1 MAVTGCKVRFAG
13 TTWRGVEKCFPMHP
27 GENGFIDWQLTSSKY
42 PPRTRSSMAPWKD
55 RQVVLLTG
63 CSSGFG
69 FLTAKLLKN
78 QGYTVYASMRDVEGR
93 NKDKKQELDSAPG
106 AGKIEVPACD
116 VLDEGSLN
124 EVVNKILAKEGRIDV
139 LINNAGYGLYGPIEL
154 VSDEDVKNIFDTN
167 VLGYMRAIKAV
178 MPHMRKQRSGLIVN
192 VGSMFSIFGSAMC
205 GYYTA
210 TKFAVRGMSQALLG
224 EGYIFN
230 IKVSVIAPMGFS
242 TDFLHRSLQLTAPV
256 DGSGEYKAP
265 FKDLID
271 NIDNF
276 GAKSGDPAQVA
287 EKIAWI
293 LGKKNPPFFVP
304 CGKLG
309 RLSTWFV
316 KLFPTLALQKMMAKV
331 FGLKHLL
338 EPAAVAARP

>member
-1 MAVTGCKVRFAG
+1 MTWSKKILPDTFRRKWFYIVLRVK
-13 TTWRGVEKCFPMHP
+13 TTKH
-27 GENGFIDWQLTSSKY
+27 QSKNAIV
-42 PPRTRSSMAPWKD
+42 MAPRKD
-55 RQVVLLTG
+55 RQVVFITG

-69 FLTAKLLKN
+69 SLTAKLLKS
-78 QGYTVYASMRDVEGR
+78 QGYTVYASMRDVDGR

-106 AGKIEVPACD
+106 SGKIIIPACD
-116 VLDEGSLN
+116 VLEEGSVN
-124 EVVNKILAKEGRIDV
+124 ETVNKIVAAEGRIDV

-154 VSDEDVKNIFDTN
+154 AKDEDIAKIFETN

-178 MPHMRKQRSGLIVN
+178 LPHMRKQRSGLIVN

-210 TKFAVRGMSQALLG
+210 AKFAVRGMSQALLG
-224 EGYIFN
+224 EGYLFN

-242 TDFLHRSLQLTAPV
+242 TDFLHRSLQLTSPIEQ
-256 DGSGEYKAP
+256 SGDYKAA
-265 FKDLID
+265 FNELIG

-276 GAKSGDPAQVA
+276 GAKSGDPAMVA
-287 EKIAWI
+287 AKIAWI

-309 RLSTWFV
+309 RLTTWFV
-316 KLFPTLALQKMMAKV
+316 KLFPTFALQKMMAKLYN
-331 FGLKHLL
+331 FKHLL
-338 EPAAVAARP
+338 EKIE